1 MYKLF
6 WIFIFILKKKIFGVA
21 ATARG
26 TRCTELVFF
35 NSQVALHRRPRMVSR
50 LPLDFVD
57 ARVPAK
63 FMNTV
68 LPYNIK
74 TIHHKKIL
82 LLLSTYLGNHI
93 YNPTFHKRERE
104 KKNEWRHKLYCSR
117 SYLLDMHKK
126 IKKYF
131 LNILNFF
138 MYNFSHDRSSN
149 WVTFW
154 KHVKDFHLIDLTRLI
169 INRSHV
175 DKT

>member
-1 MYKLF
+1 LE
-6 WIFIFILKKKIFGVA
+6 
-21 ATARG
+21 T
-26 TRCTELVFF
+26 
-35 NSQVALHRRPRMVSR
+35 
-50 LPLDFVD
+50 
-57 ARVPAK
+57 
-63 FMNTV
+63 
-68 LPYNIK
+68 
-74 TIHHKKIL
+74 
-82 LLLSTYLGNHI
+82 I